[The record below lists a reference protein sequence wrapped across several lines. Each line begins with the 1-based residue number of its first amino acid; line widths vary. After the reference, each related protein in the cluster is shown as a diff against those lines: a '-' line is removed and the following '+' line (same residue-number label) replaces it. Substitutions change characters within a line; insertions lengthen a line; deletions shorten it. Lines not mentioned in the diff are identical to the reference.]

1 MAVWLDAHT
10 LVHGGNGQELVR
22 LRIEKLAARDAAGVE
37 PIELSGL
44 SNRERAQV
52 VPHLGT

>member
-1 MAVWLDAHT
+1 
-10 LVHGGNGQELVR
+10 VHGGNGQELVR